1 MEVTSDIQNI
11 ANWILDVVLDQEVNT
26 QEVTLPDGTKAKI
39 VAPEQNIWMNTQKV
53 LECALISKFPNGDV
67 RFGAGRRNNSGSRL
81 SVMDIHFGIASLCM
95 AFIIIGSLGTYFVFE
110 LIKTKKNSQFK
121 CISLKLRVLIYIEGV
136 FELLIHL
143 HLQY

>member
-39 VAPEQNIWMNTQKV
+39 VAPEKNIWKNTQKV

-110 LIKTKKNSQFK
+110 LIKTKKTR
-121 CISLKLRVLIYIEGV
+121 SLSV
-136 FELLIHL
+136 FH
-143 HLQY
+143 

>member
-1 MEVTSDIQNI
+1 MRS
-11 ANWILDVVLDQEVNT
+11 
-26 QEVTLPDGTKAKI
+26 
-39 VAPEQNIWMNTQKV
+39 
-53 LECALISKFPNGDV
+53 ISKFPNGDV

-143 HLQY
+143 LCYFHTLPYGSTLY